1 MVCLFPICFRF
12 LRFVQASQSVVL
24 RLLTILFIGS
34 IVLGQGNII
43 SENSFTAYDEVLAST
58 DKLITIVPVAGG
70 LFNMGSPEDEA
81 ERRKDE
87 GPVHAVRLSDF
98 WISTLEIPWDVYELF
113 VYRNADSPAENQ
125 AEATLEIDGISG
137 ATMPYVNYNKPGY
150 PAINITQYAASQ
162 FCKWLTAKTG
172 HYYRLPTEAE
182 WEYACRAGSEDAF
195 YFGTTSK
202 SIASYALYKGN
213 SDGKL
218 HKGGMKEPNALGLYD
233 MHGNVAEW
241 VIDRYDQNGYP
252 HHTDM
257 VTDPFQLGEELYPR
271 VVRGGSYKDKPA
283 RLRSAARGY
292 SKTSWKKRD
301 PQSPKSL
308 WWHTDAIH
316 VGFRIVRPTALPAQ
330 SELTKYW
337 IEPIKEY

>member
-1 MVCLFPICFRF
+1 MT
-12 LRFVQASQSVVL
+12 VVL
-24 RLLTILFIGS
+24 RLLTILSICS
-34 IVLGQGNII
+34 IVLGQGNVV
-43 SENSFTAYDEVLAST
+43 SEKSFTAYDEVLTST
-58 DKLITIVPVAGG
+58 DRLITMVPVAGG
-70 LFNMGSPEDEA
+70 LFNMGSPKDEIG
-81 ERRKDE
+81 RRKDE
-87 GPVHAVRLSDF
+87 GPVHTVLLADF
-98 WISTLEIPWDVYELF
+98 WISTMEIPWDLYELF
-113 VYRNADSPAENQ
+113 VYRNADTPAENRG
-125 AEATLEIDGISG
+125 EVTLDIDGISS

-182 WEYACRAGSEDAF
+182 WEYACRAYSIHTF
-195 YFGTTSK
+195 SFGPARK
-202 SIASYALYKGN
+202 SIDSYAWYKGN

-241 VIDRYDQNGYP
+241 VIDRYDRNGYP
-252 HHTDM
+252 YYVDM
-257 VTDPFQLGEELYPR
+257 VANPFQLGEELYPR

-292 SKTSWKKRD
+292 SKRSWKKRD

-316 VGFRIVRPTALPAQ
+316 IGFRIVRPRTMPNQ

>member
-1 MVCLFPICFRF
+1 MT
-12 LRFVQASQSVVL
+12 VVL
-24 RLLTILFIGS
+24 RLLTILSICS
-34 IVLGQGNII
+34 IVLGQGNVV
-43 SENSFTAYDEVLAST
+43 SEKSFTAYDEVLTST
-58 DKLITIVPVAGG
+58 DRLITMVPVAGG
-70 LFNMGSPEDEA
+70 LFNMGSPKDEIG
-81 ERRKDE
+81 RRKDE
-87 GPVHAVRLSDF
+87 GPVHTVLLADF
-98 WISTLEIPWDVYELF
+98 WISTMEIPWDLYELF
-113 VYRNADSPAENQ
+113 VYRNADTPAENRG
-125 AEATLEIDGISG
+125 EVTLDIDGISS

-182 WEYACRAGSEDAF
+182 WEYACRAYSIHTF
-195 YFGTTSK
+195 SFGPARK
-202 SIASYALYKGN
+202 SIDSYAWYKGN

-241 VIDRYDQNGYP
+241 VIDRYDRNGYP
-252 HHTDM
+252 YYVDM
-257 VTDPFQLGEELYPR
+257 VANPFQLGEELYPR

-292 SKTSWKKRD
+292 SKRSWKKRD

-308 WWHTDAIH
+308 WWHTDANHI
-316 VGFRIVRPTALPAQ
+316 GFRIVRPRTLPNQ
-330 SELTKYW
+330 SELTKFW

>member
-1 MVCLFPICFRF
+1 M
-12 LRFVQASQSVVL
+12 
-24 RLLTILFIGS
+24 RLLTILSICS
-34 IVLGQGNII
+34 IVLGQGNVV
-43 SENSFTAYDEVLAST
+43 SEKSFTAYDEVLTST
-58 DKLITIVPVAGG
+58 DRLITMVPVAGG
-70 LFNMGSPEDEA
+70 LFNMGSPKDEIG
-81 ERRKDE
+81 RRKDE
-87 GPVHAVRLSDF
+87 GPVHTVLLADF
-98 WISTLEIPWDVYELF
+98 WISTMEIPWDLYELF
-113 VYRNADSPAENQ
+113 VYRNADTPAENRG
-125 AEATLEIDGISG
+125 EVTLDIDGVSS

-182 WEYACRAGSEDAF
+182 WEYACRAYSIHTF
-195 YFGTTSK
+195 SFGPARK
-202 SIASYALYKGN
+202 SIDSYAWYKGN

-241 VIDRYDQNGYP
+241 VIDRYDRNGYP
-252 HHTDM
+252 YYVDM
-257 VTDPFQLGEELYPR
+257 VANPFQLGEELYPR

-292 SKTSWKKRD
+292 SKRSWKKRD

-316 VGFRIVRPTALPAQ
+316 IGFRIVRPRTMPNQ

>member
-1 MVCLFPICFRF
+1 MT
-12 LRFVQASQSVVL
+12 VVL
-24 RLLTILFIGS
+24 RLLTILSIGS
-34 IVLGQGNII
+34 IVLGQGNVV
-43 SENSFTAYDEVLAST
+43 SENSFTAYDEVFSGT
-58 DKLITIVPVAGG
+58 DKLITMVPVAGG
-70 LFNMGSPEDEA
+70 LFNMGSPKDEIG
-81 ERRKDE
+81 RRKDE
-87 GPVHAVRLSDF
+87 GPVHTVLLGDF
-98 WISTLEIPWDVYELF
+98 WISTMEIPWDLYELF
-113 VYRNADSPAENQ
+113 VYRNADTPAENRR
-125 AEATLEIDGISG
+125 EVRLDIDGVSG

-182 WEYACRAGSEDAF
+182 WEYACRADSKDNF
-195 YFGTTSK
+195 SFGLASK
-202 SIASYALYKGN
+202 SIASYAWYKGN
-213 SDGKL
+213 SAGKL

-241 VIDRYDQNGYP
+241 VIDRYDRNGYP
-252 HHTDM
+252 HHADM
-257 VTDPFQLGEELYPR
+257 VMDPFQLGEELYPR
-271 VVRGGSYKDKPA
+271 VVRGGSYKDNPA

-292 SKTSWKKRD
+292 SKRSWKKRD

-316 VGFRIVRPTALPAQ
+316 IGFRIVRPRTLPNQ

>member
-1 MVCLFPICFRF
+1 
-12 LRFVQASQSVVL
+12 L

-34 IVLGQGNII
+34 IVLGQGNIV
-43 SENSFTAYDEVLAST
+43 SDNSFTAYDEVLAGK
-58 DKLITIVPVAGG
+58 DKLITMTPVAGG

-81 ERRKDE
+81 GGRKDE
-87 GPVHAVRLSDF
+87 RPVRAVRLSDF
-98 WISTLEIPWDVYELF
+98 WISTMEIPWDVYELF
-113 VYRNADSPAENQ
+113 VYRNADTPTENQ
-125 AEATLEIDGISG
+125 GEVRLEIDGVSS

-150 PAINITQYAASQ
+150 PVINITQYAASQ

-195 YFGTTSK
+195 YFVTTSN
-202 SIASYALYKGN
+202 SIASYAWYKGN

-218 HKGGMKEPNALGLYD
+218 HKGGMKVPNALGLYD

-241 VIDRYDQNGYP
+241 VIDRYDRNGYP
-252 HHTDM
+252 HHADM
-257 VTDPFQLGEELYPR
+257 VTDPFQLGKELYPR

-292 SKTSWKKRD
+292 SKRSWKKRD

-316 VGFRIVRPTALPAQ
+316 IGFRIVRPRTLPNQ

>member
-1 MVCLFPICFRF
+1 MT
-12 LRFVQASQSVVL
+12 VVL
-24 RLLTILFIGS
+24 RLLTIFSIGS
-34 IVLGQGNII
+34 IVLGQGNVV
-43 SENSFTAYDEVLAST
+43 SENSFTAYDEVFSGA
-58 DKLITIVPVAGG
+58 DKLITMVPVAGG
-70 LFNMGSPEDEA
+70 LFNMGSPKDEIG
-81 ERRKDE
+81 RRKDE
-87 GPVHAVRLSDF
+87 GPVHAVLLGDF
-98 WISTLEIPWDVYELF
+98 WISTMEITWDLYELF
-113 VYRNADSPAENQ
+113 VYRNDDTPAENRG
-125 AEATLEIDGISG
+125 EVTLDIDGVSS

-182 WEYACRAGSEDAF
+182 WEYACRAYSIHTF
-195 YFGTTSK
+195 SFGPARK
-202 SIASYALYKGN
+202 SIDSYAWYKGN

-241 VIDRYDQNGYP
+241 VIDRYDRNGYP
-252 HHTDM
+252 YYVDM
-257 VTDPFQLGEELYPR
+257 VANPFQLGEELYPR

-292 SKTSWKKRD
+292 SKRSWKKRD

-316 VGFRIVRPTALPAQ
+316 IGFRIVRPRTMPNQ

>member
-43 SENSFTAYDEVLAST
+43 SKNLFTAYDEVLAST
-58 DKLITIVPVAGG
+58 DKLITMVPVAGG

-113 VYRNADSPAENQ
+113 VYRTADSPAENQ
-125 AEATLEIDGISG
+125 GEVTLEIDGISG

-241 VIDRYDQNGYP
+241 VIDRYNRNGYP

-257 VTDPFQLGEELYPR
+257 VTDPLQLGEELYPQ

-292 SKTSWKKRD
+292 SKRSWKKRD

-316 VGFRIVRPTALPAQ
+316 VGFRIVRPRALPAK
-330 SELTKYW
+330 SELKKYW

>member
-1 MVCLFPICFRF
+1 M
-12 LRFVQASQSVVL
+12 
-24 RLLTILFIGS
+24 RLLTILSICS
-34 IVLGQGNII
+34 IVLGQGNVV
-43 SENSFTAYDEVLAST
+43 SEKSFTAYDEVLTST
-58 DKLITIVPVAGG
+58 DRLITMVPVAGG
-70 LFNMGSPEDEA
+70 LFNMGSPKDEIG
-81 ERRKDE
+81 RRKDE
-87 GPVHAVRLSDF
+87 GPVHAVLLGDF
-98 WISTLEIPWDVYELF
+98 WISTMEIPWDLYELF
-113 VYRNADSPAENQ
+113 VYRNADTPAENRG
-125 AEATLEIDGISG
+125 EVTLDIDGVSS

-182 WEYACRAGSEDAF
+182 WEYACRAYSIHTF
-195 YFGTTSK
+195 SFGPARK
-202 SIASYALYKGN
+202 SIDSYAWYKGN

-241 VIDRYDQNGYP
+241 VIDRYDRNGYP
-252 HHTDM
+252 YLVDM
-257 VTDPFQLGEELYPR
+257 VANPFQLGEELYPR

-292 SKTSWKKRD
+292 SKRSWKKRD

-316 VGFRIVRPTALPAQ
+316 IGFRIVRPRTLPNQ

>member
-1 MVCLFPICFRF
+1 MT
-12 LRFVQASQSVVL
+12 VVL
-24 RLLTILFIGS
+24 RLLTILS
-34 IVLGQGNII
+34 ICSIDLGQGNVV
-43 SENSFTAYDEVLAST
+43 SEKSFTAYDEVLTST
-58 DKLITIVPVAGG
+58 DRLITMVPVAGG
-70 LFNMGSPEDEA
+70 LFNMGSPKDEIG
-81 ERRKDE
+81 RRKDE
-87 GPVHAVRLSDF
+87 GPVHTVLLADF
-98 WISTLEIPWDVYELF
+98 WISTMEIPWDLYELF
-113 VYRNADSPAENQ
+113 VYRNADTPAENRG
-125 AEATLEIDGISG
+125 EVTLDIDGVSS

-182 WEYACRAGSEDAF
+182 WEYACRAYSIHTF
-195 YFGTTSK
+195 SFGPARK
-202 SIASYALYKGN
+202 SIDSYAWYKGN

-241 VIDRYDQNGYP
+241 VIDRYDRNGYP
-252 HHTDM
+252 HHVDM
-257 VTDPFQLGEELYPR
+257 VANPFQLGQELYPR

-292 SKTSWKKRD
+292 SKRSWKKRD

-316 VGFRIVRPTALPAQ
+316 IGFRIVRPRTLPNQ

>member
-1 MVCLFPICFRF
+1 VT
-12 LRFVQASQSVVL
+12 VVL
-24 RLLTILFIGS
+24 RLLTILSISS
-34 IVLGQGNII
+34 IVLGQGNVVT
-43 SENSFTAYDEVLAST
+43 ENSFTGYDEALTGT
-58 DKLITIVPVAGG
+58 DKLITMVPVAGG
-70 LFNMGSPEDEA
+70 LFNMGSPKDEIG
-81 ERRKDE
+81 RRKDE
-87 GPVHAVRLSDF
+87 GPVHAVLLGDF
-98 WISTLEIPWDVYELF
+98 WISTMEIPWDLYELF
-113 VYRNADSPAENQ
+113 VYRKADAPAENRR
-125 AEATLEIDGISG
+125 EVTLDIDGVSG

-182 WEYACRAGSEDAF
+182 WEYACRADSKDTFSFGSE
-195 YFGTTSK
+195 SK
-202 SIASYALYKGN
+202 SIASYAWYKGN
-213 SDGKL
+213 GDGKL

-241 VIDRYDQNGYP
+241 VIDRYDRNGYP
-252 HHTDM
+252 HHADM
-257 VTDPFQLGEELYPR
+257 VMDPFQLGEELYPR
-271 VVRGGSYKDKPA
+271 VVRGGSYKDNPA

-292 SKTSWKKRD
+292 SKRSWKKRD

-316 VGFRIVRPTALPAQ
+316 IGFRIVRPRTLPNQ
-330 SELTKYW
+330 RELTKYW

>member
-1 MVCLFPICFRF
+1 M
-12 LRFVQASQSVVL
+12 
-24 RLLTILFIGS
+24 RLLTILFISS
-34 IVLGQGNII
+34 IVLGQGNIV

-58 DKLITIVPVAGG
+58 DKLITMVPVAGG

-81 ERRKDE
+81 GRRKDE

-113 VYRNADSPAENQ
+113 VYRNADTPAENRG
-125 AEATLEIDGISG
+125 EITLEIDGISG
-137 ATMPYVNYNKPGY
+137 ATMPYINYNKPGY

-182 WEYACRAGSEDAF
+182 WEYACRAGSKDTF
-195 YFGTTSK
+195 SFGTVSK
-202 SIASYALYKGN
+202 SIASYAWYKGN

-218 HKGGMKEPNALGLYD
+218 HKGGVKEPNALGLYD

-241 VIDRYDQNGYP
+241 VIDRYNRNGYP

-257 VTDPFQLGEELYPR
+257 VTDPLQLGEELYPR

-292 SKTSWKKRD
+292 SKRSWKKRD

-316 VGFRIVRPTALPAQ
+316 VGFRIVRPRALPAQ

>member
-1 MVCLFPICFRF
+1 M
-12 LRFVQASQSVVL
+12 
-24 RLLTILFIGS
+24 RLLTILSICS
-34 IVLGQGNII
+34 IVLGQGNVV
-43 SENSFTAYDEVLAST
+43 SEKSFTAYDEVLTST
-58 DKLITIVPVAGG
+58 DRLITMVPVAGG
-70 LFNMGSPEDEA
+70 LFNMGSPKDEIG
-81 ERRKDE
+81 RRKDE
-87 GPVHAVRLSDF
+87 GPVHTVLLADF
-98 WISTLEIPWDVYELF
+98 WISTMEIPWDLYELF
-113 VYRNADSPAENQ
+113 VYRNADTPAENRG
-125 AEATLEIDGISG
+125 EVTLDIDGVSS

-162 FCKWLTAKTG
+162 FCKWLTAKPG

-182 WEYACRAGSEDAF
+182 WEYACRAYSIHTF
-195 YFGTTSK
+195 SFGPARK
-202 SIASYALYKGN
+202 SIDSYAWYKGN

-218 HKGGMKEPNALGLYD
+218 HKAGMKEPNALGLYD

-241 VIDRYDQNGYP
+241 VIDRYDRNGYP
-252 HHTDM
+252 HHVDM
-257 VTDPFQLGEELYPR
+257 VVNPFQLGEELYPR

-292 SKTSWKKRD
+292 SKRSWKKRD

-316 VGFRIVRPTALPAQ
+316 IGFRIVRPRTMPNQ

>member
-34 IVLGQGNII
+34 IVLGQGNIV

-58 DKLITIVPVAGG
+58 DKLITMVPVAGG

-113 VYRNADSPAENQ
+113 VYRTADSPAENQ
-125 AEATLEIDGISG
+125 GEVTLEIDGISG

-202 SIASYALYKGN
+202 SITSYAWYKGN

-218 HKGGMKEPNALGLYD
+218 HKGG
-233 MHGNVAEW
+233 
-241 VIDRYDQNGYP
+241 
-252 HHTDM
+252 
-257 VTDPFQLGEELYPR
+257 
-271 VVRGGSYKDKPA
+271 
-283 RLRSAARGY
+283 
-292 SKTSWKKRD
+292 
-301 PQSPKSL
+301 
-308 WWHTDAIH
+308 
-316 VGFRIVRPTALPAQ
+316 
-330 SELTKYW
+330 
-337 IEPIKEY
+337 

>member
-1 MVCLFPICFRF
+1 MT
-12 LRFVQASQSVVL
+12 VVL
-24 RLLTILFIGS
+24 RLLTILSICS
-34 IVLGQGNII
+34 IVLGQGNVV
-43 SENSFTAYDEVLAST
+43 SEKSFTAYDEVLTST
-58 DKLITIVPVAGG
+58 DKLITMVPVAGG
-70 LFNMGSPEDEA
+70 LFNMGSPKDEIR
-81 ERRKDE
+81 RRKDE
-87 GPVHAVRLSDF
+87 GPVHAVLLGDF
-98 WISTLEIPWDVYELF
+98 WISTMEIPWDLYELF
-113 VYRNADSPAENQ
+113 VYRNADTPAENRG
-125 AEATLEIDGISG
+125 EVTLDIDGVSS

-182 WEYACRAGSEDAF
+182 WEYACRAYSIHTF
-195 YFGTTSK
+195 SFGPARK
-202 SIASYALYKGN
+202 SIDSYAWYKGN

-241 VIDRYDQNGYP
+241 VIDRYDRNGYP
-252 HHTDM
+252 YYVDM
-257 VTDPFQLGEELYPR
+257 VANPFQLGEELYPR

-292 SKTSWKKRD
+292 SKRSWKKRD

-316 VGFRIVRPTALPAQ
+316 IGFRIVRPRTMPNQ

>member
-1 MVCLFPICFRF
+1 
-12 LRFVQASQSVVL
+12 
-24 RLLTILFIGS
+24 
-34 IVLGQGNII
+34 
-43 SENSFTAYDEVLAST
+43 
-58 DKLITIVPVAGG
+58 
-70 LFNMGSPEDEA
+70 MGSPKDEIG
-81 ERRKDE
+81 RRKDE
-87 GPVHAVRLSDF
+87 GPVHAVLLGDF
-98 WISTLEIPWDVYELF
+98 WISTMEIPWDLYELF
-113 VYRNADSPAENQ
+113 VYRNADTPAENRR
-125 AEATLEIDGISG
+125 EVTLDIDGVSG

-182 WEYACRAGSEDAF
+182 WEYACRADSKDNFSFGPSSE
-195 YFGTTSK
+195 
-202 SIASYALYKGN
+202 SIASYAWYKGN

-218 HKGGMKEPNALGLYD
+218 HKGGMKVPNALGLYD

-241 VIDRYDQNGYP
+241 VIDRYDRNGYP
-252 HHTDM
+252 HHADM
-257 VTDPFQLGEELYPR
+257 VTDPFQLGKELYPR

-292 SKTSWKKRD
+292 SKRSWKKRD

-316 VGFRIVRPTALPAQ
+316 IGFRIVRPRTLPNQ

>member
-58 DKLITIVPVAGG
+58 DKLITMVPVAGG

-113 VYRNADSPAENQ
+113 VYRTADSPAENQ
-125 AEATLEIDGISG
+125 GEVTLEIDGISG

-241 VIDRYDQNGYP
+241 VIDRYNRNGYP

-257 VTDPFQLGEELYPR
+257 VTDSLQLGEELYPR
-271 VVRGGSYKDKPA
+271 VVRGG
-283 RLRSAARGY
+283 L
-292 SKTSWKKRD
+292 
-301 PQSPKSL
+301 
-308 WWHTDAIH
+308 
-316 VGFRIVRPTALPAQ
+316 
-330 SELTKYW
+330 
-337 IEPIKEY
+337 

>member
-1 MVCLFPICFRF
+1 MT
-12 LRFVQASQSVVL
+12 VVL
-24 RLLTILFIGS
+24 RLLTILSICS
-34 IVLGQGNII
+34 IVLGQGNVV
-43 SENSFTAYDEVLAST
+43 SEKSFTAYDEVLTST
-58 DKLITIVPVAGG
+58 DRLITMVPVAGG
-70 LFNMGSPEDEA
+70 LFNMGSPKDEIG
-81 ERRKDE
+81 RRKDE
-87 GPVHAVRLSDF
+87 GPVHTVLLADF
-98 WISTLEIPWDVYELF
+98 WISTMEIPWDLYELF
-113 VYRNADSPAENQ
+113 VYRNADTPAENRG
-125 AEATLEIDGISG
+125 EVTLDIDGISS

-182 WEYACRAGSEDAF
+182 WEYACRADSKDAF
-195 YFGTTSK
+195 SFGPARK
-202 SIASYALYKGN
+202 SIDSYAWYKGN

-241 VIDRYDQNGYP
+241 VIDRYDRNGYP
-252 HHTDM
+252 YHVDM
-257 VTDPFQLGEELYPR
+257 VANPFQLGEELYPR

-292 SKTSWKKRD
+292 SGRSWKKRD

-308 WWHTDAIH
+308 LWHTDAIH
-316 VGFRIVRPTALPAQ
+316 IGFRIVRPRTLPNQ

>member
-34 IVLGQGNII
+34 IVLGQGNIV

-58 DKLITIVPVAGG
+58 DKLITMVPVAGG

-113 VYRNADSPAENQ
+113 VYRTADSPAENQ
-125 AEATLEIDGISG
+125 GEVTLEIDGISG

-241 VIDRYDQNGYP
+241 VIDRYNRNGYP

-257 VTDPFQLGEELYPR
+257 VTDPLQLGEELYPQ

-292 SKTSWKKRD
+292 SKRSWKKRD

-316 VGFRIVRPTALPAQ
+316 VGFRIVRPRALPAK
-330 SELTKYW
+330 SELKKYW

>member
-1 MVCLFPICFRF
+1 
-12 LRFVQASQSVVL
+12 
-24 RLLTILFIGS
+24 
-34 IVLGQGNII
+34 
-43 SENSFTAYDEVLAST
+43 
-58 DKLITIVPVAGG
+58 
-70 LFNMGSPEDEA
+70 MGSPKDEIR
-81 ERRKDE
+81 RRKDE
-87 GPVHAVRLSDF
+87 GPVHAVLLGDF
-98 WISTLEIPWDVYELF
+98 WISTMEIPWDLYELF
-113 VYRNADSPAENQ
+113 VYRNADTPAENR
-125 AEATLEIDGISG
+125 EEVTLDIDGVSS

-182 WEYACRAGSEDAF
+182 WEYACRAYSIHTF
-195 YFGTTSK
+195 SFGPARK
-202 SIASYALYKGN
+202 SIDSYAWYKGN

-241 VIDRYDQNGYP
+241 VIDRYDRNGYP
-252 HHTDM
+252 YYVDM
-257 VTDPFQLGEELYPR
+257 VANPFQLGEELYPR

-292 SKTSWKKRD
+292 SKRSWKKRD

-316 VGFRIVRPTALPAQ
+316 IGFRIVRPRTMPNQ
-330 SELTKYW
+330 RELTKYW

>member
-1 MVCLFPICFRF
+1 MT
-12 LRFVQASQSVVL
+12 VVL
-24 RLLTILFIGS
+24 RLLTILSICS
-34 IVLGQGNII
+34 IVLGQGNVV
-43 SENSFTAYDEVLAST
+43 SEKSFTAYDEVLTST
-58 DKLITIVPVAGG
+58 DRLITMVPVAGG
-70 LFNMGSPEDEA
+70 LFNMGSPKDEIG
-81 ERRKDE
+81 RRKDE
-87 GPVHAVRLSDF
+87 GPVHTVLLADF
-98 WISTLEIPWDVYELF
+98 WISTMEIHWDLYELF
-113 VYRNADSPAENQ
+113 VFRKADDPAENRR
-125 AEATLEIDGISG
+125 EVTLDIDGVSG

-182 WEYACRAGSEDAF
+182 WEYACRAYSIHTF
-195 YFGTTSK
+195 SFGPARK
-202 SIASYALYKGN
+202 SIDSYAWYKGN

-241 VIDRYDQNGYP
+241 VIDRYDRNGYP
-252 HHTDM
+252 HHADM
-257 VTDPFQLGEELYPR
+257 VTDPFQLGKELYPR

-292 SKTSWKKRD
+292 SKRSWKKRD

-316 VGFRIVRPTALPAQ
+316 IGFRIVRPRTLPNQ

>member
-1 MVCLFPICFRF
+1 M
-12 LRFVQASQSVVL
+12 VVL
-24 RLLTILFIGS
+24 RLLTILFIDS
-34 IVLGQGNII
+34 IVLGQDKIV
-43 SENSFTAYDEVLAST
+43 SDSSFTAYDEVLAGK
-58 DKLITIVPVAGG
+58 DKLITMVPVAGG
-70 LFNMGSPEDEA
+70 LFNMGSPENEA
-81 ERRKDE
+81 GRRKDE

-98 WISTLEIPWDVYELF
+98 WISTMEIPWDVYELF
-113 VYRNADSPAENQ
+113 VYRKSDKPSENRG
-125 AEATLEIDGISG
+125 EVTLEIDGVSG
-137 ATMPYVNYNKPGY
+137 ATMPYVNYNKPGF

-172 HYYRLPTEAE
+172 YYYRLPTEAE
-182 WEYACRAGSEDAF
+182 WEYACRANSKGTFS
-195 YFGTTSK
+195 FGPARK
-202 SIASYALYKGN
+202 SIASYAWYKEN

-241 VIDRYDQNGYP
+241 VIDWYDRNGYP
-252 HHTDM
+252 YHTDM
-257 VTDPFQLGEELYPR
+257 VTDPLQLGEELYPR

-292 SKTSWKKRD
+292 SKRSWKKRD

-316 VGFRIVRPTALPAQ
+316 IGFRIVRPRNLPNQ
-330 SELTKYW
+330 SDLTKYW